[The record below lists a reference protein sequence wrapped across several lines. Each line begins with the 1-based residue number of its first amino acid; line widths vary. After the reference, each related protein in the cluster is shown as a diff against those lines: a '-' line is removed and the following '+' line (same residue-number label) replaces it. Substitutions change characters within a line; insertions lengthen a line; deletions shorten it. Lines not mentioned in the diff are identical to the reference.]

1 MRSKL
6 TRRSRVSLSARGEGC
21 SPARCSLARTNR
33 SIAPLGQA
41 EFFAGGIVGRLGGMN
56 AQCFSHLAPCEI
68 HARSVSMSLDV
79 NARPESTGGIR
90 SSGSA
95 WVMRL
100 NNSLPLGLPAVMIAW
115 PGAPVSS
122 RRSALRLAAS
132 GPWHSK
138 QFSERIGRTSRLN
151 GTGSRATKELAK
163 SHPASSSTTQK

>member
-1 MRSKL
+1 
-6 TRRSRVSLSARGEGC
+6 
-21 SPARCSLARTNR
+21 
-33 SIAPLGQA
+33 
-41 EFFAGGIVGRLGGMN
+41 
-56 AQCFSHLAPCEI
+56 
-68 HARSVSMSLDV
+68 MSLDV

-151 GTGSRATKELAK
+151 GTDSRATTELAK
-163 SHPASSSTTQK
+163 SHPTSSSTRKNELFQEKAKRRKRVSPARRLAKRLHPHPAYVHLLPEGEGAPLLRSC